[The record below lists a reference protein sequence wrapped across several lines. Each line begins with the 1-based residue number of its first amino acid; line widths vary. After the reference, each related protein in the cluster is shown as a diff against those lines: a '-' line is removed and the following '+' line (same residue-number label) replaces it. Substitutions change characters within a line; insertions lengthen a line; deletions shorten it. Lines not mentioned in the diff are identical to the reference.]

1 MTPPRFTLPPAVA
14 AWQAPLRARW
24 QALAPRERRMVAAAA
39 AVVAFAVAWM
49 LFVRPAW
56 HTVRETP
63 KEIDALDL
71 QLQQMQGM
79 AAEARELHGVAPM
92 SPDQSGQALQAATQR
107 LGNKARVTMQGDR
120 AVVNL
125 NGVTT
130 RQFSE
135 WLNDVRAGARARPLE
150 VQLSRGPQGYSGTVV
165 VGLGSA
171 SS

>member
-24 QALAPRERRMVAAAA
+24 QALAPRERVMVSVAAG
-39 AVVAFAVAWM
+39 VVAFFVVWM
-49 LFVRPAW
+49 LLVAPAW

-79 AAEARELHGVAPM
+79 AAEARELHDVAPM
-92 SPDQSGQALQAATQR
+92 SADQSGQALQAATQR
-107 LGNKARVTMQGDR
+107 LGTHARVTMQGDR

-125 NGVTT
+125 SGVTT
-130 RQFSE
+130 RQLGE

-150 VQLSRGPQGYSGTVV
+150 AQLSRGPQGYSGTVV
-165 VGLGSA
+165 VGLGST